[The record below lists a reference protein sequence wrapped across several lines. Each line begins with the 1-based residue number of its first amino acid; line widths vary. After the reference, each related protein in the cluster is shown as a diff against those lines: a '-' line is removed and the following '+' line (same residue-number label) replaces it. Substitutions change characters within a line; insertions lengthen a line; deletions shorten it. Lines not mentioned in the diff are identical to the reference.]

1 MIPAV
6 VNIRACLRAS
16 VSYSKQLV
24 VSPHSPSP
32 IIFGSII
39 DNTCLLWQEECG
51 ETTNCLLYDTDA
63 LRQALMLTTAGI
75 MVMGVVC
82 DVAVV
87 YYAKDLKIFDEDN
100 KVKIIQTKMGE
111 NMLQLPGNNMV
122 YGSHASLTKDSIFKQ

>member
-1 MIPAV
+1 
-6 VNIRACLRAS
+6 
-16 VSYSKQLV
+16 
-24 VSPHSPSP
+24 
-32 IIFGSII
+32 
-39 DNTCLLWQEECG
+39 
-51 ETTNCLLYDTDA
+51 
-63 LRQALMLTTAGI
+63 
-75 MVMGVVC
+75 MGVVC